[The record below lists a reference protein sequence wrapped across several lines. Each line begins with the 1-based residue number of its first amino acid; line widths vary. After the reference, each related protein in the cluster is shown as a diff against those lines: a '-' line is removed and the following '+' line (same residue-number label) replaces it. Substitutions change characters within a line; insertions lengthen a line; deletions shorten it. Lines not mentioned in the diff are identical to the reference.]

1 MTNGRTASPIDP
13 RTRVGRASSRAI
25 IAWSLFDWANSG
37 FPTVIITFVFAGYFM
52 HFVAPSGTAGFSDW
66 GIAIAA
72 SGLVIALT
80 SPLLGAIGDRV
91 GRVKPWLF
99 GASLVCVAAS
109 ALLWYAHPTPDD
121 ALWALA
127 FVAIANLGFEVGIV
141 FYNALLP
148 TLVPRSRLGRLSGW
162 AWGLGYGG
170 GLTCLAI
177 VLLVF
182 VEAEPPPLGL
192 DPAEA
197 EQFRIAGPV
206 VAAWFVVFALPLF
219 LFTPDRPA
227 TGASLGLATR
237 EGVSVLLRTL
247 RRVLKEYRNIARFLL
262 ARLFYIDGLNTMF
275 MFGGIYATGTFGMGI
290 AEMIYFGIALN
301 IAAGLGAAGFGWVDD
316 WIGPKRTILLALG
329 GLIVLG
335 IPLLLV
341 PSKTLFWIVAVPL
354 GLFMGPAQAASRS
367 LMARLSP
374 TKMTGEMFGL
384 FALSGKITAFLGP
397 SLVAAITVA
406 TESQRAG
413 MAVIIVLIAVGGV
426 ILLRVREPKRLKD
439 EPS

>member
-1 MTNGRTASPIDP
+1 MTNGRTASPIET
-13 RTRVGRASSRAI
+13 RARVGRASSRALV
-25 IAWSLFDWANSG
+25 AWSLFDWANSG
-37 FPTVIITFVFAGYFM
+37 FPTVITTFVFAGYFM
-52 HFVAPSGTAGFSDW
+52 HFVAPSGAAGFSDW

-99 GASLVCVAAS
+99 GASVVCAGAS
-109 ALLWYAHPTPDD
+109 ALLWYTRPTPDD

-127 FVAIANLGFEVGIV
+127 FVALANLGFEVGIV

-170 GLTCLAI
+170 GLACLAI

-182 VEAEPPPLGL
+182 VEAERPPLGL

-197 EQFRIAGPV
+197 EQFRIAGPF
-206 VAAWFVVFALPLF
+206 VAAWFAVFALPLF

-227 TGASLGLATR
+227 TGAPLGLATR
-237 EGVSVLLRTL
+237 EGVGVLLRTL
-247 RRVLKEYRNIARFLL
+247 RHVLKEYRNIGRFLL
-262 ARLFYIDGLNTMF
+262 ARIFYIDGLNTMF
-275 MFGGIYATGTFGMGI
+275 MFGGVYAAGTFGMGV
-290 AEMIYFGIALN
+290 AELIYFGIALN

-316 WIGPKRTILLALG
+316 KIGAKRTILLALA
-329 GLIVLG
+329 GLIILG

-341 PSKTLFWIVAVPL
+341 QSKTLFWIVAVPL

-374 TKMTGEMFGL
+374 SKMTGEMFGL
-384 FALSGKITAFLGP
+384 FALSGKVTAFLGP
-397 SLVAAITVA
+397 SLVAAVTAA

-413 MAVIIVLIAVGGV
+413 MATVVVLIAVGGV